1 MGLNMNNW
9 DEVKTALH
17 VARIGTVS
25 GAADVLGVHHAT
37 VIRHIDALEEQ
48 LGVKLF
54 QRHPRGYT
62 ATEAGEDLCRVAQSA
77 QEQFAHFASRARGQG
92 DSVSGELVVTT
103 LSLLAPQLS
112 PIFASFL
119 VDYPDIN
126 LRILTDERV
135 FKLEYGEAHM
145 AIRLGKM
152 PDEPDNVVIPVG
164 RFRNAIYGSRAYF
177 KAHGKPQSIDD
188 LMHHLFIMQIGDSVR
203 APFAR
208 WLRGLPN
215 RPREVMQTTSITAH
229 DLAIQSGIGLG
240 FVSCERAEVLGLE
253 LAISEQPEWGDDI
266 WLVTHM
272 DLHKMTKVQAM
283 IQHIKTRAKN
293 NWS

>member
-1 MGLNMNNW
+1 MDNW

-25 GAADVLGVHHAT
+25 GAAEVLGVHHAT
-37 VIRHIDALEEQ
+37 VIRHIDALEER

-62 ATEAGEDLCRVAQSA
+62 ATEAGEDLCRVAQTA
-77 QEQFAHFASRARGQG
+77 QEQFAQFASRARGQG

-103 LSLLAPQLS
+103 LSLLTPKLNPMFS
-112 PIFASFL
+112 NFL
-119 VDYPDIN
+119 DAYSDIN
-126 LRILTDERV
+126 LRILSDERV
-135 FKLEYGEAHM
+135 FKLEYGEAHL

-152 PDEPDNVVIPVG
+152 PDEPDNFVIPLG
-164 RFRNAIYGSRAYF
+164 RFRNAIYGSPAYF
-177 KAHGKPQSIDD
+177 AAHGKPQSAAD
-188 LMHHLFIMQIGDSVR
+188 LAHHRFVMQVGDSVR

-208 WLRGLPN
+208 WLHGLPTP
-215 RPREVMQTTSITAH
+215 PREVMQTTSMTAH
-229 DLAIQSGIGLG
+229 DLAIQSGVGLG
-240 FVSCERAEVLGLE
+240 FVSQARAVGLGLE
-253 LAISEQPEWGDDI
+253 LAMAEQPEWGDDI

-283 IQHIKTRAKN
+283 IQHIKKWAKEN
-293 NWS
+293 GT